1 MGSFLA
7 GTGLVGVPPL
17 SRMSPSGP
25 TPEQQAR
32 QTIDANL
39 RAAGWLV
46 QDRAEANLHA
56 GRGTAVREFKHGS

>member
-1 MGSFLA
+1 
-7 GTGLVGVPPL
+7 
-17 SRMSPSGP
+17 MSPSGP

-56 GRGTAVREFKHGS
+56 GRGIAVREFKHGS